1 MFWQEEEQR
10 ADTVSQLLMRKSLTK
25 NQIIRLKTDI
35 DNTFKAGKR
44 YTLSCFK
51 LLKAENNL
59 PYSRIIV
66 IPVRHYGNS
75 VQRNKIR
82 RQIKEIWRVHQDEI
96 QLGIDCAFIVYPG
109 DDLSYSQK
117 EEAILNLL
125 KKSGSI

>member
-1 MFWQEEEQR
+1 
-10 ADTVSQLLMRKSLTK
+10 MRKSLTK
-25 NQIIRLKTDI
+25 NQIISLKTDI

-51 LLKAENNL
+51 LLIAENNL
-59 PYSRIIV
+59 PYSRVIV
-66 IPVRHYGNS
+66 IPVKHYGNS

-82 RQIKEIWRVHQDEI
+82 RQVKEIWRTHQEEI
-96 QLGIDCAFIVYPG
+96 RLGIDCAFIVYPG

-117 EEAILNLL
+117 EELILNLL